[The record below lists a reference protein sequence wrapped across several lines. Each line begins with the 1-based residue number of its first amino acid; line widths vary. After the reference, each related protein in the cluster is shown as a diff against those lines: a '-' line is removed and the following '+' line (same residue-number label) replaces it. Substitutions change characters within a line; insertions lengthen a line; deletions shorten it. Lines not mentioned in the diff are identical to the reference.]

1 MEKQD
6 QLLSI
11 LKDLENKAITTY
23 QAGELI
29 LILFDVSGSFSPNDC
44 DIDITRCPK
53 CKSPDHSMITGQP
66 YKCRDCGN
74 VW

>member
-11 LKDLENKAITTY
+11 LKDLENKAITTH

-29 LILFDVSGSFSPNDC
+29 LILFDVS
-44 DIDITRCPK
+44 
-53 CKSPDHSMITGQP
+53 
-66 YKCRDCGN
+66 
-74 VW
+74 